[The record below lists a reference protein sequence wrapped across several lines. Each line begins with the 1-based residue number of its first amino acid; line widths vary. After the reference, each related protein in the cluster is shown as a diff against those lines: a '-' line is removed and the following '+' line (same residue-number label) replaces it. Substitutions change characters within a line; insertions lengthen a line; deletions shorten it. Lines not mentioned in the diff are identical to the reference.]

1 MSTLTVGRRRPGPQT
16 LKFLRIYAQI
26 LVIYDQ
32 ILVNFVQI
40 KIIVCCKLGVNL
52 FNVLIYKFEYI

>member
-1 MSTLTVGRRRPGPQT
+1 MGRRRPGPQT
-16 LKFLRIYAQI
+16 LKFLWIYAQI
-26 LVIYDQ
+26 LVIYYQ

-40 KIIVCCKLGVNL
+40 KTIVWCKLGVNL